1 MVARLRHEC
10 HPISVTILDFL
21 EFGFTPALAAVA
33 VLTLVMP
40 AMLILVMQRFFRIGD
55 FNYGFTS
62 RG

>member
-1 MVARLRHEC
+1 M
-10 HPISVTILDFL
+10 TILGFL